1 MDFFNPLMFSRV
13 RKREFLMKQSW
24 WMRFSFLLVL
34 TVLAVL
40 VIIPTTMKFDEESS
54 YPFKSKINLGLDL
67 QGGLYMV
74 LGIDFKKV
82 YADEVKGYGR
92 KIESILKDRGIV
104 IKVGSVN
111 LDDPMDPKQSLILD
125 KSSDMEAAKT
135 RIKEYYQ
142 GLVRITKEEGA
153 TIEIAVSSEIKKQI
167 EEQSVGKSIEVIRNR
182 IDEFGVTEPEILSQG
197 TDRIIVQL
205 PGVRDIER
213 AKELIGKTAK
223 LEFKMV
229 NDTIAPST
237 LATWMK
243 KTEDQGIKFKKGD
256 RFSDYLKKVN
266 ESLKADLPEGY
277 ELAFER
283 RTTKVETENDQ
294 LVPYLVEVAPQITG
308 DDLQDARVE
317 IDQQKNEPYVSM
329 EFKPQGAIRF
339 EKITGENIGR
349 RMAVILDGN
358 VYSAPNIQT
367 KIGGGRAQITLGAGN
382 FNQTMKEARDLALV
396 LRAGALPVQ
405 LDFLEQRTIGPNLG
419 ADAIKSAELGATIGL
434 ILTFVFAIMY
444 YRTSGVIAVATLVI
458 NLLFTFACLVMLEAT
473 LTLPGIAGL
482 ALTVAMAVDG
492 NIIIFERVREEMR
505 KGLSA
510 QKAFEVGYDNALWT
524 ILDSNI
530 TTAAA
535 GICLLNFGTG
545 PIRGF
550 AVTLLIGIVIT
561 IYTSYFVSKVFYE
574 LYLDKV
580 SVKEL
585 SI

>member
-1 MDFFNPLMFSRV
+1 
-13 RKREFLMKQSW
+13 MKQSW

-229 NDTIAPST
+229 NDTIPPST